1 MIRICFT
8 VIAYII
14 SFLSHSN
21 ELDAKADSEIF
32 TEQRNQI
39 EYVDKSDPIK
49 EENELEI
56 NHLN

>member
-21 ELDAKADSEIF
+21 QLEANGDHSCVS
-32 TEQRNQI
+32 EQRNQI
-39 EYVDKSDPIK
+39 EYAFEADPIK
-49 EENELEI
+49 EENDLEI

>member
-21 ELDAKADSEIF
+21 ELDAHSEIEML

-39 EYVDKSDPIK
+39 EYVADTDAIK